1 MVKYFIRYG
10 ILFVV
15 LILAQVFVFNNIQI
29 SGYINPYI
37 YVLLILL
44 LPYEIPGWA
53 LLLMGLLV
61 GVSVDTFMNTYGIHS
76 SATLFLAFLRPYVLQ
91 VLADRDD
98 IDRKGSP
105 SITSSGLVWFLKY
118 VTILV
123 FAHHLMLFFIESF
136 SVLDFFTTLWR
147 SVLSTLT
154 TTAFIVIIML
164 LFNRN

>member
-136 SVLDFFTTLWR
+136 SVLDFFTTFWR

-164 LFNRN
+164 LFKRN